1 MRPLRSLGFGPR
13 APRWSAGRCH
23 LVGFQGF
30 VGGGVDFEQLY
41 RIAPQCCR
49 MPDYGAAAL
58 FFEQHAVMDVMRKH
72 KVAIAPDIDIDDLNV
87 GVAPRPVILPG
98 ESAANLSIADIA
110 MDRRDRQRRP

>member
-58 FFEQHAVMDVMRKH
+58 FFEQHAVMHVMPKN
-72 KVAIAPDIDIDDLNV
+72 KAAIASEIDTDDLKF
-87 GVAPRPVILPG
+87 GFPPGHILFPG
-98 ESAANLSIADIA
+98 KT
-110 MDRRDRQRRP
+110 PT